1 MSTDESQPGGAV
13 PEGNG
18 EAPARAAERRLF
30 AGLLATRS
38 LPVVNEPPAQA
49 DPDRDGEAPEG
60 PSPGD
65 TEPAG
70 RGDL

>member
-1 MSTDESQPGGAV
+1 MSTDESQLGGAV
-13 PEGNG
+13 PEGN
-18 EAPARAAERRLF
+18 
-30 AGLLATRS
+30 
-38 LPVVNEPPAQA
+38 
-49 DPDRDGEAPEG
+49 GEAPEG

>member
-1 MSTDESQPGGAV
+1 MSTDEAQPGGEV

-18 EAPARAAERRLF
+18 GAPARAAERRLLG
-30 AGLLATRS
+30 GLLATRS
-38 LPVVNEPPAQA
+38 LPVVNEPPAAAVA
-49 DPDRDGEAPEG
+49 DRGGEAPEG

-65 TEPAG
+65 PEPAG

>member
-1 MSTDESQPGGAV
+1 MGTDETQPGGEV
-13 PEGNG
+13 LKDHG

-30 AGLLATRS
+30 AGLLATRP
-38 LPVVNEPPAQA
+38 LPLVNEPPAEAVA
-49 DPDRDGEAPEG
+49 DRGGEAPEG

-65 TEPAG
+65 HEPAG